1 MIHKC
6 PKCNYLTELKANL
19 KRHCMRIHPEVT
31 CNYETVG
38 ANVEQ
43 KHTNV
48 ENIGAFVE
56 FFDTNVE
63 KSAEIVELFNCTKC
77 GKNYKNKRYLST
89 HSINCK
95 GVKNSL
101 ECHICHKVF
110 NTRSAKSKHLIVCTS
125 KALIAHDSADTIGG
139 TTINNNTLNNSGT
152 ITSNSNN
159 TVNNIT
165 IISCK
170 PDSNNKELIEFITK
184 HISNP
189 DLQKIIESNG
199 NKCSPEMVESYTR
212 HLLTNP
218 ENRCIEKTNMRS
230 IHSRVHVGEGKW
242 HYKHDKELLPYYA
255 CSVANNMDQTI
266 KERLGDDTNLL
277 DRRTLKAIERYLDYM
292 SDKGYCN
299 DADLEKDMR
308 QEFHDIKHRLKAVI
322 YELSTTHE

>member
-6 PKCNYLTELKANL
+6 PKCNYLTELKANMT
-19 KRHCMRIHPEVT
+19 RHCIRKHPEIITNTEIV
-31 CNYETVG
+31 NKPIDI
-38 ANVEQ
+38 VENNI
-43 KHTNV
+43 TNV
-48 ENIGAFVE
+48 ENSEA
-56 FFDTNVE
+56 NVE
-63 KSAEIVELFNCTKC
+63 NFTLFNCTKC
-77 GKNYKNKRYLST
+77 SKNYKNKRYLTT
-89 HSINCK
+89 HIINCK
-95 GVKNSL
+95 GVKNPL

-110 NTRSAKSKHLIVCTS
+110 NTRSAKSKHISVCTS
-125 KALIAHDSADTIGG
+125 KALIAHDLNEPSSINN
-139 TTINNNTLNNSGT
+139 TINNNTLNNSGT

-189 DLQKIIESNG
+189 DLQKIIEPVSNG
-199 NKCSPEMVESYTR
+199 NRCSPDMVESYTR

-242 HYKHDKELLPYYA
+242 HYKHDKDLLPYYA

-266 KERLGDDTNLL
+266 KERLGTDTNLL

-322 YELSTTHE
+322 YELSND

>member
-6 PKCNYLTELKANL
+6 PKCNYLTELKANMT
-19 KRHCMRIHPEVT
+19 RHCISKHPEIIINT
-31 CNYETVG
+31 L
-38 ANVEQ
+38 NVNKPVEI
-43 KHTNV
+43 V
-48 ENIGAFVE
+48 ENNI
-56 FFDTNVE
+56 TNVE
-63 KSAEIVELFNCTKC
+63 KNGANVELFNCTKC
-77 GKNYKNKRYLST
+77 SKNYKNKRYLTT
-89 HSINCK
+89 HIINCK
-95 GVKNSL
+95 GIKNSL
-101 ECHICHKVF
+101 ECHICHKIF
-110 NTRSAKSKHLIVCTS
+110 NTRSAKSKHISVCTS
-125 KALIAHDSADTIGG
+125 KALIARDSNDTIAG

-152 ITSNSNN
+152 ITTNSNNN

-322 YELSTTHE
+322 YELSTTPE

>member
-1 MIHKC
+1 MKTCKGITNPYECYICHDIFKNAYTKSRHLKKC
-6 PKCNYLTELKANL
+6 TSTTLIP
-19 KRHCMRIHPEVT
+19 
-31 CNYETVG
+31 
-38 ANVEQ
+38 
-43 KHTNV
+43 
-48 ENIGAFVE
+48 
-56 FFDTNVE
+56 
-63 KSAEIVELFNCTKC
+63 IVNEP
-77 GKNYKNKRYLST
+77 S
-89 HSINCK
+89 SIN
-95 GVKNSL
+95 N
-101 ECHICHKVF
+101 
-110 NTRSAKSKHLIVCTS
+110 
-125 KALIAHDSADTIGG
+125 
-139 TTINNNTLNNSGT
+139 TINNNTLNNSGT

-189 DLQKIIESNG
+189 DLQKIIEPVSNG
-199 NKCSPEMVESYTR
+199 SKCSPDMVESYTR

-242 HYKHDKELLPYYA
+242 HYKHDKDLLPYYA

-266 KERLGDDTNLL
+266 KERLGTDTNLL

-322 YELSTTHE
+322 YELSND

>member
-1 MIHKC
+1 
-6 PKCNYLTELKANL
+6 LKQHIIRKHTVPILHIGENVQQIGANVQQSGANVQ
-19 KRHCMRIHPEVT
+19 KSGANVQR
-31 CNYETVG
+31 VG
-38 ANVEQ
+38 ANVQ
-43 KHTNV
+43 NLDVNVKHN
-48 ENIGAFVE
+48 
-56 FFDTNVE
+56 
-63 KSAEIVELFNCTKC
+63 TKPYQC
-77 GKNYKNKRYLST
+77 DKCYKNYKNKRYLNIHIDKCT
-89 HSINCK
+89 GII
-95 GVKNSL
+95 NSL
-101 ECHICHKVF
+101 QCHICNTVF
-110 NTRSAKSKHLIVCTS
+110 KNRSTKSMHLKKCTAN
-125 KALIAHDSADTIGG
+125 ALIPIVNELSSINN
-139 TTINNNTLNNSGT
+139 TINNNTLNNSGS

-230 IHSRVHVGEGKW
+230 IHSKVHVGEGKW

-266 KERLGDDTNLL
+266 KERLANDTNLL

-299 DADLEKDMR
+299 NVDLEKDMR
-308 QEFHDIKHRLKAVI
+308 QEFHDIKHRLKAII
-322 YELSTTHE
+322 YEMSTIPE